1 MHKRTGYTFEGSTGY
16 TYVTKA
22 YGSSDVKFEIHFNQS
37 GGSDVDTLHFGV
49 GPAEARSIF
58 RSLTRAMI
66 ESDKDSGLDALQC
79 MVNEFQNELANVAN
93 SEE

>member
-1 MHKRTGYTFEGSTGY
+1 MKKRTDYTFEGSTGY
-16 TYVTKA
+16 TYVSKA
-22 YGSSDVKFEIHFNQS
+22 YGCSDVKFEVHFKQS
-37 GGSDVDTLHFGV
+37 GSEDIDTLHFGV

-66 ESDKDSGLDALQC
+66 DSDKESGLDALQC
-79 MVNEFQNELANVAN
+79 MVNEFQNQLAEVAH